1 MTTHYHLKFA
11 KLLRGTTSQFTSKR
25 ARMQMSRFY
34 QYRNNTI
41 ILFVTQYK
49 NDNTAFHRSSAV
61 SGGLALLRAFCQWQW
76 KIEHQ
81 VRNCCV
87 KGLIL
92 RKKAGSKTDA
102 GRLYESGY
110 KQ

>member
-1 MTTHYHLKFA
+1 M
-11 KLLRGTTSQFTSKR
+11 
-25 ARMQMSRFY
+25 
-34 QYRNNTI
+34 
-41 ILFVTQYK
+41 ILFATQYK

-61 SGGLALLRAFCQWQW
+61 SGCLALLRAVCQL

-81 VRNCCV
+81 VRKCCV

-92 RKKAGSKTDA
+92 RNMAGRERDA
-102 GRLYESGY
+102 GRLYESSC